1 MRSAIFIVLF
11 VFVAATGTSWA
22 DTPER
27 NGADSLADA
36 LAKPGV
42 ATSIMIGRALLES
55 GDPAGALPYYLNAWQ
70 ADPTSRQTGIRLAEV
85 AVLAGQSAMAV
96 EVLDSLRVADPQD
109 VPVGVR
115 LARLRF
121 ALGDVEG
128 AMLVA
133 AELEASS
140 PEHPDVVELRMDLA
154 QMQGDYEQ
162 ALASL
167 DLMVASSGEDAQL
180 LTRRGVLLMA
190 LGREEEAE
198 QAWRRALDLEPGS
211 VDASAALTNLLIR
224 QGRQEELMLELRRL
238 VDEDLAAPR
247 QKAVLAD
254 LYLSEGALDDAAA
267 ILIPMASAGDLDKA
281 GELLLVQLL
290 GDLGRQDEALALLA
304 QLEEEQPDR
313 AGLKSVRG
321 ALLLD
326 NQEFDAAEEALQ
338 AAIELDPADNDARVT
353 LLLVHTGRD
362 PQLFAPDREPDPA
375 FVDLVEQAAAG
386 ADPRSLRQQF
396 LVGAML
402 RRLHRPEESVSFLQ
416 RAAALP
422 GSSEQVLYELAVAQ
436 QVAGQV
442 RAAAGTLEQLLKRAP
457 GSPDYLNFYG
467 YLLAE
472 EGRELQRAQS
482 MIEQALKAD
491 PENGAYIDSLGWVY
505 YQRGDLDRALQEL
518 IRAVNLVGD
527 DPIVLEHLGD
537 CLRDLG
543 QHEQA
548 RRTYERALAAGAE
561 EERMRLRI
569 EGLQGGD
576 SP

>member
-1 MRSAIFIVLF
+1 MRNAISIALF
-11 VFVAATGTSWA
+11 VLVAATGTAWA

-27 NGADSLADA
+27 NAADRLEEA
-36 LAKPGV
+36 LSQPGV

-55 GDPAGALPYYLNAWQ
+55 GDAAGALPYYLNAWQ

-85 AVLAGQSAMAV
+85 AVLAGQTAMAV
-96 EVLDSLRVADPQD
+96 EVLDSLWVADPED
-109 VPVGVR
+109 VPVGAR

-128 AMLVA
+128 AMTVT

-140 PEHPDVVELRMDLA
+140 PEHPDVVELRLDLA
-154 QMQGDYEQ
+154 QMQGDYEE

-167 DLMVASSGEDAQL
+167 DRLLESEGENARL

-190 LGREEEAE
+190 LGREQEAE

-211 VDASAALTNLLIR
+211 VNASGELTDLLIR
-224 QGRQEELMLELRRL
+224 QGRKEELMLELQRL
-238 VDEDLAAPR
+238 IDEDLATPR
-247 QKAVLAD
+247 QRAALAD
-254 LYLSEGALDDAAA
+254 LYLSDGSLDDAAE

-290 GDLGRQDEALALLA
+290 GDLSRQDEALALLA
-304 QLEEEQPDR
+304 QMEEEQPDR

-326 NQEFDAAEEALQ
+326 NREFDAAEEALQ
-338 AAIELDPADNDARVT
+338 AALELDPDDNDARVT

-362 PQLFAPDREPDPA
+362 PRLFAPDREPDPV
-375 FVDLVEQAAAG
+375 FVALVEESAAA

-402 RRLHRPEESVSFLQ
+402 RRLQRPEESASFLQ

-436 QVAGQV
+436 QEAGQG

-457 GSPDYLNFYG
+457 DTPDYLNFYG

-472 EGRELQRAQS
+472 EGRELERAQA
-482 MIEQALKAD
+482 MIEQALEID

-561 EERMRLRI
+561 AERMRLRI
-569 EGLQGGD
+569 EGLQVGD
-576 SP
+576 AP